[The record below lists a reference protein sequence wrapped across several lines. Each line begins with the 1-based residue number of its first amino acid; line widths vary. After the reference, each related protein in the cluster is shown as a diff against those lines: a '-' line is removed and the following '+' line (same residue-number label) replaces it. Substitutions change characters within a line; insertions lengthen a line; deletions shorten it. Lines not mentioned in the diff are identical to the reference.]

1 MLQLR
6 TISLKMPYLID
17 GHNLIPHMRGLSL
30 QQIDD
35 EQALIERL
43 QGYFQHL
50 RRKAVIYFD
59 RAQPGNHVQ
68 THGAFL
74 NVHYV
79 PLPSDADSAILHHLK
94 KLGAEARNWF
104 VVSSDLAVQRGARQ
118 AGARVI
124 SSSAFASRVEKG
136 NTGRAPAQ
144 LDTSQDVSYW
154 LDVFGKKS

>member
-1 MLQLR
+1 
-6 TISLKMPYLID
+6 MPYLID

-68 THGAFL
+68 TRGAFL

-104 VVSSDLAVQRGARQ
+104 VVSSDLAIQRGARQ

-124 SSSAFASRVEKG
+124 SSAAFASRVEKS
-136 NTGRAPAQ
+136 NTSRTSAQ
-144 LDTSQDVSYW
+144 VDASQDIRYW